1 MIIATDRR
9 HVAKLTGRG
18 KQPCFGDE
26 GKAPTN
32 LHICCHI
39 AHVRQGADSQAAIR
53 QRFNPCHIRQM
64 VDVQETLGKR
74 RTILYQPDQVG
85 TPGKNARC
93 GSWACAAMAFA
104 GSSAVDSPKACM
116 SQSLSAASAIAST
129 MFG

>member
-39 AHVRQGADSQAAIR
+39 AHVRQGADLQAAIG

-85 TPGKNARC
+85 TPGNERQMRVLDMRRSGVRGIIGC
-93 GSWACAAMAFA
+93 R
-104 GSSAVDSPKACM
+104 
-116 SQSLSAASAIAST
+116 
-129 MFG
+129 